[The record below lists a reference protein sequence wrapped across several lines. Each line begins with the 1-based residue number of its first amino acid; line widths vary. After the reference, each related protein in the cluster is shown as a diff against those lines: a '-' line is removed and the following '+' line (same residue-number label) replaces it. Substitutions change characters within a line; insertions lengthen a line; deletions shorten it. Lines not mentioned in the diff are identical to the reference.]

1 MILTLGVIDIMV
13 ILVFVVSGFTWM
25 LLMVTFDN
33 YKLDKIMANLTVIT
47 GFIGL
52 GLTTVITILAHK

>member
-1 MILTLGVIDIMV
+1 MV

-47 GFIGL
+47 
-52 GLTTVITILAHK
+52 ILAHK